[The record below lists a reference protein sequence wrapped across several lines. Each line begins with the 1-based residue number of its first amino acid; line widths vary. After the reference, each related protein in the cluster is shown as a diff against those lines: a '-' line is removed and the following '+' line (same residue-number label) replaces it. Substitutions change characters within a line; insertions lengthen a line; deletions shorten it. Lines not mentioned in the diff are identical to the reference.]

1 MNHTI
6 KRIALATAFAAAA
19 STAQAAG
26 YPDKAIEMTVLFG
39 GSAQTIAQV
48 LAHLLSKQLDQS
60 VVAVRRPGGG
70 GAIGYTYVHG
80 TKPDGYN
87 IVWNSN
93 SISTS
98 HYQGNIPFTYKA
110 FAPIAQVSIEV
121 PAVAVNADR
130 HWKTLA
136 DMTAAAKKSG
146 RPLKVGISGF
156 GSFTHITAAA
166 LFDHLGLKA
175 IYIPYGEGRAPAE
188 LLGGRIDVAVQWP
201 NEFMSEAKAGKLNI
215 LCVTS
220 TARIAVL
227 PDTPTCSQAGAKGL
241 DMTMW
246 RGIAAPAG
254 TPPSVIQKLQQ
265 ATKAAVETAEFQKA
279 GKNLG
284 FEPAFAP
291 AGQFGKTIAS
301 DDAELAKLMTQ
312 LGLKR
317 Q

>member
-1 MNHTI
+1 MSNTI
-6 KRIALATAFAAAA
+6 KRVVMAVVFAVIA

-26 YPDKAIEMTVLFG
+26 YPDKAIDMTVLFG

-48 LAHLLSKQLDQS
+48 LAHLLSKQLHQS
-60 VVAVRRPGGG
+60 VIAVRRPGGG
-70 GAIGYTYVHG
+70 GAIGYTYVRG
-80 TKPDGYN
+80 TRPDGYN

-98 HYQGNIPFTYKA
+98 YYQGNIPFTYKA
-110 FAPIAQVSIEV
+110 FEPIGQVSIEV
-121 PAVAVNADR
+121 PAVAVNADT
-130 HWKTLA
+130 HWKTLGEMA
-136 DMTAAAKKSG
+136 AAAKKSG
-146 RPLKVGISGF
+146 RPLKVGMSGF

-166 LFDHLGLKA
+166 LFDRLGLKP
-175 IYIPYGEGRAPAE
+175 IYVPYGEGRAPAE

-201 NEFMSEAKAGKLNI
+201 SEFLSEAKAGKLNI

-220 TARIAVL
+220 AARIPVL
-227 PDTPTCSQAGAKGL
+227 PDTPTCSEAGAKGL
-241 DMTMW
+241 DMRMW
-246 RGIAAPAG
+246 RGLAAPAG
-254 TPPSVIQKLQQ
+254 TPPSVIRHLQQ
-265 ATKAAVETAEFQKA
+265 ATKAAVDTPEFRKA

-291 AGQFGKTIAS
+291 AGQFGKIIAT
-301 DDAELAKLMTQ
+301 DDTELAKLMAQ